1 MLWQESRQEE
11 FTTVFICV
19 STFLTFLQF
28 DLDTSKLISK
38 SEKQLILDYLL
49 HFKFS
54 RIMYM
59 QIEAKQLNLLE
70 WGQEQ
75 GTAGL
80 GEADPAP
87 GWHAAAAASGWA
99 DRNSY
104 THQEIAE

>member
-1 MLWQESRQEE
+1 
-11 FTTVFICV
+11 
-19 STFLTFLQF
+19 
-28 DLDTSKLISK
+28 
-38 SEKQLILDYLL
+38 
-49 HFKFS
+49 
-54 RIMYM
+54 M

-99 DRNSY
+99 ARSSL
-104 THQEIAE
+104 